1 MKIIAPMSL
10 AKLLEKLNARL
21 AASQYGTIVSL
32 THTTTTGAEVV
43 INKFGTSTLS
53 FTCDNDNDA
62 SCSLELKSKSVS
74 FLHKKY
80 IPDVLAWITDAV
92 KTLGGETE
100 A

>member
-1 MKIIAPMSL
+1 MKVLAPMSL
-10 AKLLEKLNARL
+10 AKLLEKLKEKL

-32 THTTTTGAEVV
+32 TLATPTGVEVV
-43 INKFGTSTLS
+43 LSKFGTSTLS

-62 SCSLELKSKSVS
+62 GCSLELKSKSVS